1 MAQIKKIEFGDGSQV
16 TITDWGDYPLWSR
29 VVIPAATFGTDQAFF
44 QYQSGQA
51 GPGITLS
58 TDLDTNM
65 LANGQLPASH
75 EFLVYSFQIIP
86 DEILGVATTVGETT
100 YAAGHHLPEVDVTAG
115 FQKMNQIFNS
125 LLFQFRIEQSK
136 TYVEGPIGYFPA
148 GGGAHIEHNSAIDG
162 QASEAADYLE
172 AYAIH
177 NGRQGWDHVRRLW
190 MPIYIAGLET
200 FRGTLRAPRGAFNT
214 DTPIDWDF
222 GMGFTCRMT
231 GPRKRP
237 TY

>member
-1 MAQIKKIEFGDGSQV
+1 L
-16 TITDWGDYPLWSR
+16 DYPLWSR
-29 VVIPAATFGTDQAFF
+29 VCVTAANFGTDQAFF

-51 GPGITLS
+51 GPGIALS
-58 TDLDTNM
+58 TDIDTNM
-65 LANGQLPASH
+65 LSNGQLPAGH

-86 DEILGVATTVGETT
+86 DEILGVATTVGGVP
-100 YAAGHHLPEVDVTAG
+100 YPAGMHLPEATVTEG
-115 FQKMNQIFNS
+115 FQKMNQIFNA

-148 GGGAHIEHNSAIDG
+148 GGGAHIEHNCAVDEVT
-162 QASEAADYLE
+162 SEGAYTS

-177 NGRQGWDHVRRLW
+177 NGEQGWDHVRRLW

-200 FRGTLRAPRGAFNT
+200 FRGTLRSPRGAFDLTN
-214 DTPIDWDF
+214 TPIDWDF

>member
-1 MAQIKKIEFGDGSQV
+1 
-16 TITDWGDYPLWSR
+16 
-29 VVIPAATFGTDQAFF
+29 
-44 QYQSGQA
+44 
-51 GPGITLS
+51 
-58 TDLDTNM
+58 
-65 LANGQLPASH
+65 
-75 EFLVYSFQIIP
+75 
-86 DEILGVATTVGETT
+86 
-100 YAAGHHLPEVDVTAG
+100 
-115 FQKMNQIFNS
+115 MNQIWNS

-148 GGGAHIEHNSAIDG
+148 GGGAHIEHDAAVDENA
-162 QASEAADYLE
+162 AEAPDY
-172 AYAIH
+172 AATYALH
-177 NGRQGWDHVRRLW
+177 NGEQGWDHVRRLW

>member
-29 VVIPAATFGTDQAFF
+29 VCVTAANFGTDQAFF
-44 QYQSGQA
+44 QYQAGQA
-51 GPGITLS
+51 GPGIVLS
-58 TDLDTNM
+58 TDIDTNM
-65 LANGQLPASH
+65 LSNGQLPAGH

-86 DEILGVATTVGETT
+86 DEILGVATTVGQTT
-100 YAAGHHLPEVDVTAG
+100 YPAGHHLPEGTVLQG

-148 GGGAHIEHNSAIDG
+148 GGGAHIEHMAAVDETDV
-162 QASEAADYLE
+162 EAGYTT

-177 NGRQGWDHVRRLW
+177 NGEQGWDHVRRLW

-200 FRGTLRAPRGAFNT
+200 FRGTLRSPRGAFDLVN
-214 DTPIDWDF
+214 TPIDWAF

>member
-1 MAQIKKIEFGDGSQV
+1 MCL
-16 TITDWGDYPLWSR
+16 T
-29 VVIPAATFGTDQAFF
+29 AANFGTDNAFF

-58 TDLDTNM
+58 TDIDTNM
-65 LANGQLPASH
+65 LANGQLPAGH

-86 DEILGVATTVGETT
+86 DEILGVAETIADT
-100 YAAGHHLPEVDVTAG
+100 GYLPGAHVPEVNVTAA
-115 FQKMNQIFNS
+115 FQKANTIFENT
-125 LLFQFRIEQSK
+125 LFQFRIEQSK
-136 TYVEGPIGYFPA
+136 TYVEGNIGYFP
-148 GGGAHIEHNSAIDG
+148 GGGGQHLEHNSAVDG
-162 QASEAADYLE
+162 QIAEAADYIE
-172 AYAIH
+172 SYSIH
-177 NGRQGWDHVRRLW
+177 NGHQGWDHVRRLW

-200 FRGTLRAPRGAFNT
+200 FRGIIRQPRGAFNIT
-214 DTPIDWDF
+214 NPIAWAR

>member
-1 MAQIKKIEFGDGSQV
+1 M
-16 TITDWGDYPLWSR
+16 DYPLWSR
-29 VVIPAATFGTDQAFF
+29 VVVPAATFGTDQAFF

-51 GPGITLS
+51 APGIALS

-86 DEILGVATTVGETT
+86 DEILGVDTTVGEVT
-100 YAAGHHLPEVDVTAG
+100 YGAGLHLPEVDVTAG

-162 QASEAADYLE
+162 QAEEAAPYIEACHLVFGR
-172 AYAIH
+172 AYAF
-177 NGRQGWDHVRRLW
+177 Q
-190 MPIYIAGLET
+190 A
-200 FRGTLRAPRGAFNT
+200 LRKPQWR
-214 DTPIDWDF
+214 
-222 GMGFTCRMT
+222 
-231 GPRKRP
+231 
-237 TY
+237 